1 MERRRMGRMR
11 LRMWRRRRMC
21 RGGMCRGV
29 RGGVEERQN
38 VSLPLLFNI
47 CPILSNLTLIEPTL
61 SFYIR
66 IIKYL
71 VYNI

>member
-11 LRMWRRRRMC
+11 LRMC
-21 RGGMCRGV
+21 RGGGMCRGV